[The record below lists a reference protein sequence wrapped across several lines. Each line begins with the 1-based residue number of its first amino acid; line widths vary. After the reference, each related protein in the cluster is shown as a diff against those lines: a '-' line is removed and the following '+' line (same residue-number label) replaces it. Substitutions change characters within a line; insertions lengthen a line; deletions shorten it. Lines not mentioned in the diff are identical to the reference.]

1 MNVLVASVAVGRS
14 PREIASSFVFD
25 EVVRLAKRGLS
36 VWVARF
42 RFEGDARVYG
52 VSFYDMRRSQM
63 LTLPLLLNRLAHYPV
78 GTILSSPFSS
88 FSGLLYSRHV
98 ENLIKKLEP
107 DILHAHFAYLEGW
120 STLLAKLSISRYTRA
135 LPLVV
140 TLHGYDVNVL
150 PEYRYGIRLRRGF
163 DALVKKVLRLTDC
176 VIAVS
181 RDIAATAKELGARNV
196 VYVPN
201 GVDTRIFNDVI
212 TRKEREAIER
222 LKSSWGT
229 EDADLVVG
237 FFRHLRPYYGV
248 HYILLA
254 AEALSALTKKKV
266 KFVLGGDSDPK
277 YAQLL
282 FKYIERGDLK
292 SRIFYTGIIPRNVM
306 PIAYK
311 ACDVVVNTSL
321 TDGMPPSMLE
331 AMASGKP
338 LISFAVGGNKDI
350 IIHGF
355 NGFLVAPKNY
365 KDLASKLAYLAD
377 NPSEI
382 KRLGSNSRK
391 LSMEKFDIEKRIDKI
406 VEIYKNL
413 FGE

>member
-1 MNVLVASVAVGRS
+1 MKILVASSRVSRS
-14 PREIASSFVFD
+14 PQERTYGFVFD
-25 EVVRLAKRGLS
+25 ETVRLAKRGLDIS
-36 VWVARF
+36 VARY
-42 RFEGDARVYG
+42 RFEGDARTYG
-52 VSFYDMRRSQM
+52 VNFYDMRRSQM
-63 LTLPLLLNRLAHYPV
+63 LKLPLNLNRLAHYPV
-78 GTILSSPFSS
+78 GTVLRSPFSL
-88 FSGLLYSRHV
+88 FSELLYSSHI
-98 ENLIKKLEP
+98 ENLIRKLEP
-107 DILHAHFAYLEGW
+107 DLLHAHFAYMEGW
-120 STLLAKLSISRYTRA
+120 STLLAKLSISRKV
-135 LPLVV
+135 PFVV

-163 DALVKKVLRLTDC
+163 DALVKKVLRLADS

-181 RDIAATAKELGARNV
+181 RDIAVTAKVLGARNV

-212 TRKEREAIER
+212 TQKEREAIER
-222 LKSSWGT
+222 LKSSWAA

-237 FFRHLRPYYGV
+237 FFRHLRAYYGV

-254 AEALSALTKKKV
+254 AKALSALTKKKV

-292 SRIFYTGIIPRNVM
+292 SGIFYTGIIPRDVM
-306 PIAYK
+306 PIVYK

-338 LISFAVGGNKDI
+338 LVSFAVGGNKDI

-391 LSMEKFDIEKRIDKI
+391 LALEKFDIEKRIDKI

-413 FGE
+413 ISE

>member
-1 MNVLVASVAVGRS
+1 MKILVASSGVGRS
-14 PREIASSFVFD
+14 PQEIAYSFVFD
-25 EVVRLAKRGLS
+25 EVVRLARRGLNVS
-36 VWVARF
+36 VARF
-42 RFEGDARVYG
+42 KLEGNAKVYG
-52 VSFYDMRRSQM
+52 VSFYDTRRSQM

-78 GTILSSPFSS
+78 GTVLRSPFSL
-88 FSGLLYSRHV
+88 FSELLYSSHI
-98 ENLIKKLEP
+98 ENLIRKLEP
-107 DILHAHFAYLEGW
+107 DLLHAHFAYMEGW
-120 STLLAKLSISRYTRA
+120 STLLAKLSISRKV
-135 LPLVV
+135 PFVV

-163 DALVKKVLRLTDC
+163 DALVKKVLRLADC

-181 RDIAATAKELGARNV
+181 RDIAVTAKELGARNV

-201 GVDTRIFNDVI
+201 GVDTRIFNYVI
-212 TRKEREAIER
+212 TQKEREAIER
-222 LKSSWGT
+222 LKSSWAA

-237 FFRHLRPYYGV
+237 FFRHLRAYYGV

-254 AEALSALTKKKV
+254 AKALSALTKRKV
-266 KFVLGGDSDPK
+266 KFVLGGDNDPR

-292 SRIFYTGIIPRNVM
+292 SRVFYTGIMPRDVM
-306 PIAYK
+306 PIVYK

-338 LISFAVGGNKDI
+338 LVSFAVGGNKDI
-350 IIHGF
+350 IIHGY
-355 NGFLVAPKNY
+355 NGLLVTPKNY
-365 KDLASKLAYLAD
+365 KDLASKLAYLVD

-391 LSMEKFDIEKRIDKI
+391 LALEKFDIEKRIDKI

-413 FGE
+413 ISE

>member
-1 MNVLVASVAVGRS
+1 MKILVASSRVGRS
-14 PREIASSFVFD
+14 PQEKAYSFVFD
-25 EVVRLAKRGLS
+25 ETVRLAKRGLDIS
-36 VWVARF
+36 VARY
-42 RFEGDARVYG
+42 RFEGDVRTYG
-52 VSFYDMRRSQM
+52 VNFYDVHKSQM
-63 LTLPLLLNRLAHYPV
+63 LKLPLNLNRLAYYPV
-78 GTILSSPFSS
+78 SAMLRSPSS
-88 FSGLLYSRHV
+88 FLSELVYSKHI
-98 ENLIKKLEP
+98 ENLLEKLDP
-107 DILHAHFAYLEGW
+107 DVVHAHFAYPEGW
-120 STLLAKLSISRYTRA
+120 SVLLAKLSISRNV
-135 LPLVV
+135 PLVV
-140 TLHGYDVNVL
+140 TVHGYDVNVL
-150 PEYRYGIRLRRGF
+150 PEYRYGVRLHRSY
-163 DALVKKVLRLTDC
+163 DILVRKVLKLADC

-181 RDIAATAKELGARNV
+181 RDIAVTAKELGARNV

-201 GVDTRIFNDVI
+201 GVDTRIFNNTI
-212 TRKEREAIER
+212 TQREREVIER
-222 LKSSWGT
+222 LRSSWAA

-237 FFRHLRPYYGV
+237 FFRHLRTYYGA

-254 AEALSALTKKKV
+254 AEALSTFTKKKV

-282 FKYIERGDLK
+282 FKYIEQGNLK
-292 SRIFYTGIIPRNVM
+292 SRIFYTGIMPRDVM
-306 PIAYK
+306 PIVYK

-338 LISFAVGGNKDI
+338 LVSFAVGGNKDI

-391 LSMEKFDIEKRIDKI
+391 LALEKFDIEKRIDKI
-406 VEIYKNL
+406 IKVYDDLLKK
-413 FGE
+413 

>member
-1 MNVLVASVAVGRS
+1 M
-14 PREIASSFVFD
+14 
-25 EVVRLAKRGLS
+25 KC
-36 VWVARF
+36 
-42 RFEGDARVYG
+42 
-52 VSFYDMRRSQM
+52 Q
-63 LTLPLLLNRLAHYPV
+63 
-78 GTILSSPFSS
+78 
-88 FSGLLYSRHV
+88 
-98 ENLIKKLEP
+98 
-107 DILHAHFAYLEGW
+107 
-120 STLLAKLSISRYTRA
+120 
-135 LPLVV
+135 
-140 TLHGYDVNVL
+140 
-150 PEYRYGIRLRRGF
+150 IR
-163 DALVKKVLRLTDC
+163 
-176 VIAVS
+176 
-181 RDIAATAKELGARNV
+181 
-196 VYVPN
+196 
-201 GVDTRIFNDVI
+201 
-212 TRKEREAIER
+212 EREVIER
-222 LKSSWGT
+222 LRSSWAA

-237 FFRHLRPYYGV
+237 FFRHLRTYYGA

-254 AEALSALTKKKV
+254 AEALSTFTKKKV

-282 FKYIERGDLK
+282 FKYVERGDLK
-292 SRIFYTGIIPRNVM
+292 SRVFYAGIMPRNVM
-306 PIAYK
+306 PVVYK

-338 LISFAVGGNKDI
+338 LVSFAVGGNKDI

-391 LSMEKFDIEKRIDKI
+391 LALEKFDIEKRIDKI

-413 FGE
+413 ISV